1 MRQGYAISLAVVG
14 VAACV
19 AVFAVNSLG
28 QPTALYQA
36 FTQEDTQFMKYVS
49 EFGKSYGTKEEFE
62 FRSQQFK
69 DNLGSILRHNS

>member
-1 MRQGYAISLAVVG
+1 
-14 VAACV
+14 
-19 AVFAVNSLG
+19 
-28 QPTALYQA
+28 
-36 FTQEDTQFMKYVS
+36 MKYVS